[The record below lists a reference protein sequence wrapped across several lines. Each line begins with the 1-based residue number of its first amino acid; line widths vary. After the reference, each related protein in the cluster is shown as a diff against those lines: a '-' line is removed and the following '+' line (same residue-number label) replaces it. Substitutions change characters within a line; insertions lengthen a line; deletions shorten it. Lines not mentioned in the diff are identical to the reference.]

1 MNAAVVPAAIVPPR
15 AIRNIA
21 LALSS
26 AFRNSIG
33 LAITS

>member
-1 MNAAVVPAAIVPPR
+1 MATLASGFLALFTDTLS
-15 AIRNIA
+15 IRTE
-21 LALSS
+21 LSS